1 MLCGWWKWKSI
12 FVRFC
17 LILQD
22 LTWIDFNPSL
32 LYAYL
37 NPSNFANK
45 AACPSLHSNLSP
57 FYFLEE
63 WKKACKVFD

>member
-1 MLCGWWKWKSI
+1 MSCGWWKWKSI

-22 LTWIDFNPSL
+22 LTWTDFNPSL
-32 LYAYL
+32 IYAYL
-37 NPSNFANK
+37 NPSNFAKVVRLLIK
-45 AACPSLHSNLSP
+45 AVYSNLSP

-63 WKKACKVFD
+63 